1 MGKAL
6 HVITGGLVAAPVAP
20 GLPIVMVANDSLT
33 IRKSP
38 ESAKIRL
45 LAAWAFLQTG
55 GTINIA
61 SPLMHDQLN
70 AINVLVPAAETE
82 PFFEPGIVQDLKAE
96 DTLQVNMIGT
106 AAALDQDNVSLLVH
120 YEDAQGVDAQ
130 LVTYEEIKS
139 KILNLKTIHT
149 THVCGVAGGY
159 SGGVLL
165 NAAANVGVLKGN
177 TKYALLGAR
186 ANLRCQ
192 TIGITGPDTGNLRIG
207 IPGNITNR
215 KNAQDFLKKLSE
227 RTGLATIPV
236 IDSANV
242 ASTMIDIVNNENA
255 LTVIVSTIWAELAD

>member
-6 HVITGGLVAAPVAP
+6 HVVTGGLVAAPVAP

-33 IRKSP
+33 IRKSVAG
-38 ESAKIRL
+38 AKSRL
-45 LAAWAFLQTG
+45 LSAWAFLQTG

-61 SPLMHDQLN
+61 SPLLHDQNN

-82 PFFEPGIVQDLKAE
+82 PFFAPGIIQDLKAE
-96 DTLQVNMIGT
+96 DTLQVGMIGT
-106 AAALDQDNVSLLVH
+106 AAALDQDNVSLLFQ
-120 YEDAQGVDAQ
+120 YDDADGVDAD
-130 LVTYEEIKS
+130 LATYEEIKD

-159 SGGVLL
+159 SGAVLL

-177 TKYALLGAR
+177 SRYALLGFR
-186 ANLRCQ
+186 ANLRCH

-207 IPGNITNR
+207 APGNITDR
-215 KNAQDFLKKLSE
+215 DKVQGWFKTLSE
-227 RTGLATIPV
+227 KTGLPCIPI

-255 LTVIVSTIWAELAD
+255 LTVIVSSLWAELAA